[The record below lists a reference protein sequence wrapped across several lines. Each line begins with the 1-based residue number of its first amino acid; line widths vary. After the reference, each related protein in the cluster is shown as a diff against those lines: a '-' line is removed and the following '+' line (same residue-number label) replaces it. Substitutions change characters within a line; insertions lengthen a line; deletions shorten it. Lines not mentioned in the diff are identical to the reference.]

1 MSGYELISVDYL
13 FHTAEAPQLDPE
25 LSLTTSEGT
34 CMHVYVCIHV
44 RVRACACVCVCE

>member
-34 CMHVYVCIHV
+34 CMCMCVFMCM
-44 RVRACACVCVCE
+44 CVCVCVCV

>member
-44 RVRACACVCVCE
+44 HVCVRARACVSE

>member
-34 CMHVYVCIHV
+34 CMCM
-44 RVRACACVCVCE
+44 CVFMCSE